1 MKFFKNLLLT
11 NSILKKKRNLLFL
24 AGLISTFYVSS
35 EKAHASYSATACD
48 TLSLPTTL
56 GTTSSNLKKL
66 NPVGG
71 VQTGEEQGC
80 TISPNSYIVKAH
92 ELGICNADSNPFSL
106 TALDTSGCAVI
117 WSSNSGELAEL
128 VSLQGSPAVYPLSD
142 EDLNE
147 KPPVG
152 IYKYGYIIID
162 DSIQIKATLN
172 LKDAQGNITETWHTT
187 DGDLEYTNTNRDEGY
202 NASLGKKTGEAELVP
217 TRFGYFYNTS
227 GAKVCSAAGF
237 PLTDGS
243 TISALLLNS
252 DKKTRSTITDT
263 TNNFNNDTKYCAGS
277 TYIGGVQTFDTPLE
291 ITEATSSFT
300 LSFDTTN
307 SGAHVSAYNYDSK
320 TPQNRPY
327 FDVGPFIIRMSVR

>member
-11 NSILKKKRNLLFL
+11 KSILKKKRTLLFL
-24 AGLISTFYVSS
+24 TGLISTFFVSS
-35 EKAHASYSATACD
+35 EKAIASYSATACD
-48 TLSLPTTL
+48 TLTLPTTL
-56 GTTSSNLKKL
+56 GTDETNLNKL
-66 NPVGG
+66 NPIG
-71 VQTGEEQGC
+71 GEEYGC

-92 ELGICNADSNPFSL
+92 EVGICKADSNPFSL
-106 TALDTSGCAVI
+106 SALDTSGCAVI

-142 EDLNE
+142 EDLEE

-152 IYKYGYIIID
+152 SYKYGYIIID

-187 DGDLEYTNTNRDEGY
+187 DGDLEYTNTNRDQGY

-217 TRFGYFYNTS
+217 TRFGYFYDTS
-227 GAKVCSAAGF
+227 NAKVCSAAGF

-252 DKKTRSTITDT
+252 DKKTRSTKTDT
-263 TNNFNNDTKYCAGS
+263 TNNFGKATVYCAGA

-300 LSFDTTN
+300 ISFDTTD
-307 SGAHVSAYNYDSK
+307 SGAHVSAYNYESK
-320 TPQNRPY
+320 TPENRPY
-327 FDVGPFIIRMSVR
+327 FDVGPFIIKMSVR

>member
-11 NSILKKKRNLLFL
+11 KSILKKKRNLLFL
-24 AGLISTFYVSS
+24 AGLISTFFVSS

-56 GTTSSNLKKL
+56 GTGDHTTLNKL
-66 NPVGG
+66 NPIG
-71 VQTGEEQGC
+71 GEEYGC

-92 ELGICNADSNPFSL
+92 EVGICNADSNPFSL

-152 IYKYGYIIID
+152 SYKYGYVIID

-252 DKKTRSTITDT
+252 DKKTRSTITNT
-263 TNNFNNDTKYCAGS
+263 TNNFSQDTKYCAGA

-307 SGAHVSAYNYDSK
+307 SGAHVSAHNYDGK
-320 TPQNRPY
+320 TPENRPY

>member
-1 MKFFKNLLLT
+1 MKFFKNLFLAT
-11 NSILKKKRNLLFL
+11 NILKKKRTLLFM
-24 AGLISTFYVSS
+24 AGLISIFASS
-35 EKAHASYSATACD
+35 EKAHASYSATACN
-48 TLSLPTTL
+48 TLTLPTTI
-56 GTTSSNLKKL
+56 GTTNSNLKKL

-71 VQTGEEQGC
+71 NQNNEEQGC

-92 ELGICNADSNPFSL
+92 EVGICKADSNPFSL

-117 WSSNSGELAEL
+117 WRSNSGELAEL

-142 EDLNE
+142 ADLEE

-152 IYKYGYIIID
+152 SYKYGYIIID

-187 DGDLEYTNTNRDEGY
+187 DGDLEYTNANRDQGY
-202 NASLGKKTGEAELVP
+202 NASLGKQTGEAELVP
-217 TRFGYFYNTS
+217 TRFGYFYDTS
-227 GAKVCSAAGF
+227 GDKVCSAAGF

-263 TNNFNNDTKYCAGS
+263 TNNFNSSTKYCAGA

-300 LSFDTTN
+300 LSFDTTDA
-307 SGAHVSAYNYDSK
+307 GAHVSAYNYSSK
-320 TPQNRPY
+320 SPQNRPY
-327 FDVGPFIIRMSVR
+327 FDVGPFIIRMSVK

>member
-1 MKFFKNLLLT
+1 MEFFKNLLLST
-11 NSILKKKRNLLFL
+11 TTLKKKKTLFFL
-24 AGLISTFYVSS
+24 AGLISTIFVSS

-48 TLSLPTTL
+48 TLTLPTTL
-56 GTTSSNLKKL
+56 GTNNSDLKKL

-71 VQTGEEQGC
+71 NQSNEEQGC
-80 TISPNSYIVKAH
+80 TISPSSYIVKAH
-92 ELGICNADSNPFSL
+92 EVGICKAESNPFSL

-128 VSLQGSPAVYPLSD
+128 VSLQGSPAVYALSD
-142 EDLNE
+142 EDLEE

-172 LKDAQGNITETWHTT
+172 LKDSLGNITETWHTT
-187 DGDLEYTNTNRDEGY
+187 DGDLEYTNANRDEGY
-202 NASLGKKTGEAELVP
+202 NASLGKKTGDAEIVP

-263 TNNFNNDTKYCAGS
+263 TNNFSDSTKYCAGA

-291 ITEATSSFT
+291 IKEATSSFT
-300 LSFDTTN
+300 LSFDTTDA
-307 SGAHVSAYNYDSK
+307 GAHVSAYNYSSK

-327 FDVGPFIIRMSVR
+327 FDVGPFIIRMSVQ